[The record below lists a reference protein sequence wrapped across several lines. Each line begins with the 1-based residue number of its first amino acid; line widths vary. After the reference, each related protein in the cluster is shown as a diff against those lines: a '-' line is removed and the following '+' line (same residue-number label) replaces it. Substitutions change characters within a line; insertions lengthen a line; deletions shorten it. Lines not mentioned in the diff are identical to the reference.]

1 MSVRQISK
9 GNYEVRRS
17 VTVDGKAILVR
28 KRGFAT
34 KRDAETY
41 EAEILRTRNV
51 GGVLKAS
58 RMTLNEYAV
67 VWLEQVRHRIA
78 ATTLASY
85 TNAMSA
91 YILPTLGP
99 TPLRELS
106 TSRLQE
112 WVNTL
117 RESGKVG
124 GGYGGARRAGKPL
137 SPKSIRNIHGVLH
150 SALDRAVILKHLAAN
165 PADNIELPRKEK
177 REMKAYDAD
186 QLAAI
191 LQAADADK
199 RWAGIWWLLF
209 MAGIRRGE
217 ILGLTWEHVN
227 LDARTV
233 RIELNRIRVGK
244 VDVVKA
250 PKTEKGRRTIE
261 LDEVTIDLLREWR
274 TAQMAERLASG
285 SGWLGGD
292 LTTCYVVTEPNG
304 SPTHSSS
311 FGRRYRALL
320 KRAGVPIYALHEAR
334 HTSITQLAPI
344 LSAHALSRRAGHSS
358 VAFTYDRYAHA
369 MPQESFDAINA
380 LSAKVTRRRAK

>member
-1 MSVRQISK
+1 LGIFSK
-9 GNYEVRRS
+9 
-17 VTVDGKAILVR
+17 KI
-28 KRGFAT
+28 
-34 KRDAETY
+34 RDT
-41 EAEILRTRNV
+41 RTP
-51 GGVLKAS
+51 S
-58 RMTLNEYAV
+58 
-67 VWLEQVRHRIA
+67 
-78 ATTLASY
+78 
-85 TNAMSA
+85 
-91 YILPTLGP
+91 
-99 TPLRELS
+99 
-106 TSRLQE
+106 
-112 WVNTL
+112 
-117 RESGKVG
+117 
-124 GGYGGARRAGKPL
+124 
-137 SPKSIRNIHGVLH
+137 
-150 SALDRAVILKHLAAN
+150 D
-165 PADNIELPRKEK
+165 
-177 REMKAYDAD
+177 
-186 QLAAI
+186 LAAI
-191 LQAADADK
+191 DLDDRLDFGRLNYHGISDRFVSLAFPDSPIFSDQSFFPTFPTTLSSGEVRAALERFVAGSISADELAQLVFGFDTIGKFVGEIFKIEKLDADK